1 MPNVEAPTHTAEVT
15 AFKPPLLVKLAF
27 SLGQAGQSG
36 GFDAAVAFIFF
47 YYSAV
52 LGLSGALVGAALAVG
67 LAADAAVDPVI
78 GSWSDSLK
86 SRLGRRLPVMILAT
100 PLVALSVGLLFS
112 PPPGLDE
119 LALFGWLAVM
129 SVAARSAI
137 SLFQVPY
144 VALGAEMATD
154 YSERTSLVMY
164 RATAGIIT
172 AVAVTAIGYSA
183 FFANGGLQRPEGY
196 PGFGWSVAALL
207 LVSLTICC
215 LGVWRYAARLPQP
228 EQVRSTLWKR
238 LPGEVAEI
246 FRNRSFRVLFLSA
259 VILFTA
265 MGLNATLNNH
275 AFVFVWRIKSELI
288 QFIGYAYL
296 VGMLL
301 GISAAPMLQKIM
313 EKKFVVV
320 LGFGLLIANWLI
332 VQGSMLAG
340 LYLPLGDA
348 ALLPMQLNSGMAGVG
363 IGFVSVAYPSMMADA
378 ADEHEMLFGRRREG
392 LYFAGLGFAQKA
404 ASGLGV
410 MLAGLALD
418 LVRFPKGVGQTVG
431 AVLSPE
437 MQVRLVLIWGPVAA
451 VIAVAALLIF
461 VSYNITRARHHQI
474 AVALGR
480 GERDGPV
487 IETGGSR

>member
-1 MPNVEAPTHTAEVT
+1 LPNVEAPTQAAE
-15 AFKPPLLVKLAF
+15 ASALKPPLLVKLAF

-52 LGLSGALVGAALAVG
+52 LGLSGSLVGAALAVG

-100 PLVALSVGLLFS
+100 PMVALSVGLLFS
-112 PPPGLDE
+112 PPSGLDQ

-129 SVAARSAI
+129 SVASRSAI

-154 YSERTSLVMY
+154 YGGRTSLVMY
-164 RATAGIIT
+164 RATAGIMT
-172 AVAVTAIGYSA
+172 AVAVTAVGYSV
-183 FFANGGLQRPEGY
+183 FFANGGLQKPEGY
-196 PGFGWSVAALL
+196 PGFGWSVAGLL
-207 LVSLTICC
+207 LACLTVCC
-215 LGVWRYAARLPQP
+215 LGIWRYAAGLPQP
-228 EQVRSTLWKR
+228 EPVRSTLWKR

-246 FRNRSFRVLFLSA
+246 FRNRSFRILFFSA

-265 MGLNATLNNH
+265 MGLNASLNNH

-296 VGMLL
+296 LGMLM
-301 GISAAPMLQKIM
+301 GIAATPTLQKFM
-313 EKKFVVV
+313 EKKYVVI

-340 LYLPLGDA
+340 L
-348 ALLPMQLNSGMAGVG
+348 
-363 IGFVSVAYPSMMADA
+363 
-378 ADEHEMLFGRRREG
+378 
-392 LYFAGLGFAQKA
+392 
-404 ASGLGV
+404 
-410 MLAGLALD
+410 
-418 LVRFPKGVGQTVG
+418 
-431 AVLSPE
+431 
-437 MQVRLVLIWGPVAA
+437 
-451 VIAVAALLIF
+451 
-461 VSYNITRARHHQI
+461 
-474 AVALGR
+474 
-480 GERDGPV
+480 
-487 IETGGSR
+487 